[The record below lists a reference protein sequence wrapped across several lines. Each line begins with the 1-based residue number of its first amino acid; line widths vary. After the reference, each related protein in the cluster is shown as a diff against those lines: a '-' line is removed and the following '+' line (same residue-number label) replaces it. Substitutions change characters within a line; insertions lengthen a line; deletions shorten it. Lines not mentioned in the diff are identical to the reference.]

1 MSECKTG
8 TTGNDSDLN
17 PIVIDFYKL
26 NLILLKFNQND
37 QVLDL

>member
-1 MSECKTG
+1 MRECKTG

-17 PIVIDFYKL
+17 PIVFGFYKM